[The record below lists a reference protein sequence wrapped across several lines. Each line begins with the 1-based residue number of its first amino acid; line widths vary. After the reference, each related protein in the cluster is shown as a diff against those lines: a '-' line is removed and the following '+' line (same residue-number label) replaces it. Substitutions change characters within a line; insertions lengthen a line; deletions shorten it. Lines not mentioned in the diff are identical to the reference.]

1 MTEKHL
7 ILLSKCLM
15 TECLLDELP
24 VVIDLLV
31 LILELWVCILL
42 VLVHELLEGI
52 CIEAAC
58 LLVHEWR
65 LEKKL
70 ICSLIEDIANLIVGN
85 CETELLCVVLNE
97 LSLNVGVPY
106 LIANLIE
113 LVLSKV
119 FLALCQLDDIAEL
132 VNQLLE
138 FIISDL
144 VAENR
149 ANLLAGTVPR
159 SLA

>member
-7 ILLSKCLM
+7 ILLSESLL
-15 TECLLDELP
+15 TESLLNELP
-24 VVIDLLV
+24 VVVYLLV
-31 LILELWVCILL
+31 LLLELWVCILL
-42 VLVHELLEGI
+42 VLVHELLERI
-52 CIEAAC
+52 CIKAAS

-65 LEKKL
+65 LEKNL
-70 ICSLIEDIANLIVGN
+70 VCSLIEDITNLIVGYS
-85 CETELLCVVLNE
+85 ETEFLCVVLNE
-97 LSLNVGVPY
+97 LGLNVGVPN

-113 LVLSKV
+113 LVLGKV
-119 FLALCQLDDIAEL
+119 FLTLCQLDNIGEL